1 MRRPFLPRQ
10 GCLSNDG
17 PGLSHLIAS
26 ATSPINGQTRIS
38 KLQATRT
45 SEARFIAFSN
55 VLCLFILSYYL
66 TRTYL
71 DTSRRSSLS
80 YVRQRSPILS
90 IKFILYSGDNFVASA
105 PRRSAVH
112 RQVIEGEKESTGCC
126 G

>member
-45 SEARFIAFSN
+45 SETRFIGFSIIFL
-55 VLCLFILSYYL
+55 VFPKMLFNKA
-66 TRTYL
+66 YL
-71 DTSRRSSLS
+71 DT
-80 YVRQRSPILS
+80 
-90 IKFILYSGDNFVASA
+90 
-105 PRRSAVH
+105 
-112 RQVIEGEKESTGCC
+112 
-126 G
+126 